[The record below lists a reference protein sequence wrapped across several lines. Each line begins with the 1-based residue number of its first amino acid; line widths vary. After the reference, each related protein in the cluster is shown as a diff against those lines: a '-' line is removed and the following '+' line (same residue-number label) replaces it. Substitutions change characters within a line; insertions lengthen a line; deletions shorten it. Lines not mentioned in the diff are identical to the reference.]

1 MFANREEAGRQ
12 LATLLKAY
20 ESQPKTCVI
29 GLPRGGVVTAAS
41 VALAL
46 HLPLDVVCPR
56 KIAAPMQPEYA
67 LGAIAEHGEALFDL
81 HALQYLG
88 LSAQDLAEETN
99 LARLEA
105 RRRTQLYRSHFAHPS
120 LKGATLIVVDDGIAT
135 GLTMEAAILSLK
147 QEEPK
152 RLIVAV
158 PVLPAERVAA
168 WTKKVDEFYY
178 ILAPEHF
185 YAVGQF
191 YRDFRGV
198 EDDEVLRILREVA
211 TPKE

>member
-12 LATLLKAY
+12 LALLLKAY

-41 VALAL
+41 VASAL

-67 LGAIAEHGEALFDL
+67 LGAVAEQGQALFDTL
-81 HALQYLG
+81 ALQSMG
-88 LSAQDLAEETN
+88 LTAQDLAEQTH

-105 RRRTQLYRSHFAHPS
+105 RRRTQLYRAH
-120 LKGATLIVVDDGIAT
+120 LKPLSFEGKTLIVVDDGIAT
-135 GLTMEAAILSLK
+135 GLTMEAALLSLK
-147 QEEPK
+147 QEKPA

-158 PVLPAERVAA
+158 PVLPAERVAN
-168 WTKKVDEFYY
+168 WTKKVDAFYY
-178 ILAPEHF
+178 VLAPEHF
-185 YAVGQF
+185 HAVGQF
-191 YRDFRGV
+191 YQDFRAV
-198 EDDEVLRILREVA
+198 EDDEVLRILKQSIN
-211 TPKE
+211 P